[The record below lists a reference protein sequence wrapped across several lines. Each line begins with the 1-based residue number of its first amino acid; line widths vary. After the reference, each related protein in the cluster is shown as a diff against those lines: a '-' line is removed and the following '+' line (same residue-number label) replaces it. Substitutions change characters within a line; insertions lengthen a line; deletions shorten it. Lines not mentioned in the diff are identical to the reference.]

1 MTSSL
6 PLNVVILAAGKGTRM
21 KSAVPKVFHA
31 AAGRSL
37 LEWVLAAVEGLA
49 PERLHVVIGPE
60 GEYHL
65 AGLSGM
71 ERATVSVQ
79 HERKGTGH
87 AVMQAQDA
95 LRDALGYTLVLYAD
109 TPLVTTQALR
119 AFVDDTMADDADVAM
134 TVFET
139 DHPARYGRVIL
150 DPENRP
156 TAIIEAKDATPEQ
169 LAVRLCN
176 GGLMLARSTVL
187 FDLLAQTDDKNAAG
201 EFYITDIVSLARA
214 ANLRTRASVFDQSLL
229 AGVNSR
235 AELAAVEGVLQT
247 RLRSA
252 LMDAGV
258 TMTAPETVTLCHDT
272 RVGQDTVIEPNVFFG
287 PGVTVGTKCRLRAGS
302 YFEGAQ
308 VGEEVIVGPM
318 ARLREGTVLDDAVKV
333 GNFVEI
339 KKAHLAPGAKAPHL
353 TYVGDAEV
361 GAKANLG
368 AGTITCNYDG
378 VNKHQTVIGAG
389 AFIGSNSAL
398 VAPVS
403 IGDGALVGAG
413 STITEDIPA
422 DAIVTTRGT
431 TKIKPGAAE
440 RYRERLRSIKARK
453 DASSKR

>member
-1 MTSSL
+1 
-6 PLNVVILAAGKGTRM
+6 
-21 KSAVPKVFHA
+21 
-31 AAGRSL
+31 
-37 LEWVLAAVEGLA
+37 
-49 PERLHVVIGPE
+49 
-60 GEYHL
+60 
-65 AGLSGM
+65 
-71 ERATVSVQ
+71 
-79 HERKGTGH
+79 
-87 AVMQAQDA
+87 
-95 LRDALGYTLVLYAD
+95 
-109 TPLVTTQALR
+109 
-119 AFVDDTMADDADVAM
+119 MA
-134 TVFET
+134 
-139 DHPARYGRVIL
+139 
-150 DPENRP
+150 
-156 TAIIEAKDATPEQ
+156 
-169 LAVRLCN
+169 
-176 GGLMLARSTVL
+176 
-187 FDLLAQTDDKNAAG
+187 
-201 EFYITDIVSLARA
+201 
-214 ANLRTRASVFDQSLL
+214 
-229 AGVNSR
+229 
-235 AELAAVEGVLQT
+235 
-247 RLRSA
+247 
-252 LMDAGV
+252 
-258 TMTAPETVTLCHDT
+258 ETVTLCHDT
-272 RVGQDTVIEPNVFFG
+272 RIGQDTVIEPNVFFG

-389 AFIGSNSAL
+389 AFIGSNSAM
-398 VAPVS
+398 VAPVI